1 MKRMRGLLWGLV
13 FLMGAS
19 CSSIRPGGTATLRVG
34 FTPNYPP
41 LAMLRNDKAAGV
53 EIDFA
58 EQLAQDLGMELELLS
73 VPWERLFEELA
84 AGNVDVIMSGMTV
97 TLARRARAAFCEP
110 YMSNPLIAVVRR
122 EESGRYATAEE
133 VKAATG
139 GIGFLEAT
147 SAGTFVRREFKAGK
161 ALPLSTPEDAAF
173 HLVNQRIDLYVDDL
187 AAAVDIVSRHETQLE
202 LVPIPLHEQEL
213 AWAVRPGDEELKR
226 QANEALARWR
236 ASGWLDE
243 TLDRWMPY
251 RKALAA
257 IAAK

>member
-1 MKRMRGLLWGLV
+1 MKKMSWMMWGLV
-13 FLMGAS
+13 FLAGAS
-19 CSSIRPGGTATLRVG
+19 CSTIRPGGAATLRVG

-41 LAMLRNDKAAGV
+41 LAMLQNGKAAGV

-58 EQLAQDLGMELELLS
+58 EQLARELGMELKVVL
-73 VPWERLFEELA
+73 VPWEQQFEELA
-84 AGNVDVIMSGMTV
+84 AGNVDMIMSGLTV
-97 TLARRARAAFCEP
+97 TLARKARAAFCEP

-139 GIGFLEAT
+139 SIGFLKET
-147 SAGTFVRREFKAGK
+147 SSATFVHREFKAGK
-161 ALPLSTPEDAAF
+161 ALPLATPEDAVF

-187 AAAVDIVSRHETQLE
+187 AAAVDIVARHETQLE
-202 LVPIPLHEQEL
+202 LVPVPLHEQAL
-213 AWAVRPGDEELKR
+213 AWAVRLGDEDLKR

-257 IAAK
+257 AAAK

>member
-1 MKRMRGLLWGLV
+1 MKRMHGLMWGLV
-13 FLMGAS
+13 LLMGAS
-19 CSSIRPGGTATLRVG
+19 CSTVRPGGAATLRVG

-41 LAMLRNDKAAGV
+41 LAMLRNGMAAGV

-58 EQLAQDLGMELELLS
+58 EQLAQELGMKLNVLS
-73 VPWERLFEELA
+73 VPWERQLEELA
-84 AGNVDVIMSGMTV
+84 AGNVDIIMSGMTV
-97 TLARRARAAFCEP
+97 TLARKARASFCEP

-122 EESGRYATAEE
+122 EESGRYATAGE
-133 VKAATG
+133 VQAATG
-139 GIGFLEAT
+139 GIGFLEET

-161 ALPLSTPEDAAF
+161 AVPLSSPDDAVF

-187 AAAVDIVSRHETQLE
+187 AAAVDIVARHETQLE
-202 LVPIPLHEQEL
+202 LVPISLHEQTL

-226 QANEALARWR
+226 QANAALARWR

-257 IAAK
+257 VAAK